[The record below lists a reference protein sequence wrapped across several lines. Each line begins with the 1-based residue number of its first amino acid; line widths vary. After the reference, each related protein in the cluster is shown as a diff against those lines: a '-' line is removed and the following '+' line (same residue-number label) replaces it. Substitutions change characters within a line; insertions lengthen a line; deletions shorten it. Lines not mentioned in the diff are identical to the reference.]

1 MSFPCESAPLP
12 GKEAGLMPTLPAD
25 AERKAPG
32 DFLRGFFCA
41 ASAYLIWGLSPIYWK
56 TLSSVPPFEVLLHRI
71 VWSFFF
77 LLPFILPARNR
88 NELLSA
94 IRNRRV
100 LGIMLGTALLVSMN
114 WLIFIWAI
122 SSGIVLQTS
131 LGYYINPLL
140 SVLLAMVF
148 LRENLRRAQTLAVIL
163 AGLGVLYLTV
173 SLGQFPWVAFSL
185 AITFGL
191 YGLIRKIAPVSA
203 LAGLTIETLLLFPP
217 ALAWLVYLHAAGRGA
232 FLQLGTFIDLSLT
245 ASALVTAL
253 PLLLFTLG
261 ARRLHLS
268 TIGFMQYIT
277 PSCFFL
283 FAVFLFDEPVSTT
296 QITTFAFIWSALALY
311 SADSVLAHRITTQ
324 SSRQI

>member
-1 MSFPCESAPLP
+1 
-12 GKEAGLMPTLPAD
+12 MPISSAD
-25 AERKAPG
+25 AEHKAPG
-32 DFLRGFFCA
+32 DSLRGFFCA

-56 TLSSVPPFEVLLHRI
+56 TLSNVPPFEILLHRI

-77 LLPFILPARNR
+77 LVPLVAREKNR
-88 NELLSA
+88 REFFAA

-100 LGIMLGTALLVSMN
+100 MGIMLGTAVLVSIN
-114 WLIFIWAI
+114 WLVFIWAVANDR
-122 SSGIVLQTS
+122 VLQTS

-140 SVLLAMVF
+140 SVLLALVI
-148 LRENLRRAQTLAVIL
+148 LRERLRRAQALAVVL
-163 AGLGVLYLTV
+163 AAIGVVYLTV

-203 LAGLTIETLLLFPP
+203 LAGLAIETLLLFPP
-217 ALAWLVYLHAAGRGA
+217 AIAWLFHLHTQGQGA
-232 FLQLGTFIDLSLT
+232 FLRMGVFIDLSLMAT
-245 ASALVTAL
+245 ALVTAL

-283 FAVFLFDEPVSTT
+283 FAVFLFREPVSPA
-296 QITTFAFIWSALALY
+296 QITTFIFIWSALALY
-311 SADSVLAHRITTQ
+311 SADSVLTHRKSMHSTP
-324 SSRQI
+324 